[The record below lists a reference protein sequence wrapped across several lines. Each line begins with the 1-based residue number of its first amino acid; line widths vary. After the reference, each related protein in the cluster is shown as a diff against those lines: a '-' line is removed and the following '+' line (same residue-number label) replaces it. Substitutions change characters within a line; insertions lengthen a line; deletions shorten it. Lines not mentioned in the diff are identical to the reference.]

1 MMSLVVMLARALNA
15 SPTRAWATYALGNI
29 PGLPPLVQTVHIL
42 GITAIMGSIVMID
55 LRLLGLA
62 VRSQHPAELARRL
75 MPWVWWAL
83 PVLAVSGLV
92 FVCARP
98 NRYLFN
104 PVFGWKFAFMVPAIG
119 LGLLTQRMASR
130 DGFWE
135 QGARSRF
142 AVRAVACCSLVLW
155 IGVVM
160 AGRFIAYADYI
171 FPPE

>member
-1 MMSLVVMLARALNA
+1 MTKLVVMLARALNA

-42 GITAIMGSIVMID
+42 GITAIMASVVMID

-62 VRSQHPAELARRL
+62 LPGQHPRELARRL
-75 MPWVWWAL
+75 LPWMWWAL
-83 PVLAVSGLV
+83 PALALSGLM
-92 FVCARP
+92 FLCARP

-104 PVFGWKFAFMVPAIG
+104 RVFAWKFAFMAPAIA
-119 LGLLTQRMASR
+119 LGLVLQWMVAQEGFWDEVGGRRMA
-130 DGFWE
+130 
-135 QGARSRF
+135 ARVI
-142 AVRAVACCSLVLW
+142 ALCSVLLW